1 MYSTLVAISILVQ
14 INIGEKCLTNF
25 LMNVS
30 TSALREYLRS
40 ANIYKGESTKK
51 KIELI
56 EMIIYGCISNS
67 INKYEIK
74 EISKDQA
81 SKILRENKIKLK
93 SLPGYGNSE
102 LKKKDKKLVTNEKC
116 CIKISDQRD

>member
-1 MYSTLVAISILVQ
+1 MYSSLVVISILVKS
-14 INIGEKCLTNF
+14 NIGEKFLTNF

-30 TSALREYLRS
+30 TSALRKYLKL

-51 KIELI
+51 KAELT
-56 EMIIYGCISNS
+56 EMIIYGCITNG

-81 SKILRENKIKLK
+81 NKILGDQAKII
-93 SLPGYGNSE
+93 
-102 LKKKDKKLVTNEKC
+102 TW
-116 CIKISDQRD
+116 IW

>member
-1 MYSTLVAISILVQ
+1 MYLSLIAISILVKS
-14 INIGEKCLTNF
+14 NIGEKFLTNF

-30 TSALREYLRS
+30 NSALRKYLKL

-51 KIELI
+51 KTELT
-56 EMIIYGCISNS
+56 EMIIYGCITNS

-81 SKILRENKIKLK
+81 NKILRDQAKII
-93 SLPGYGNSE
+93 
-102 LKKKDKKLVTNEKC
+102 TW
-116 CIKISDQRD
+116 IW

>member
-1 MYSTLVAISILVQ
+1 MYLSLIAIGILVKS
-14 INIGEKCLTNF
+14 NIGEKFLTNF

-30 TSALREYLRS
+30 NSALRKYLKL

-51 KIELI
+51 KTELI
-56 EMIIYGCISNS
+56 EMIIYGCITNS

-81 SKILRENKIKLK
+81 NKILRDQAKII
-93 SLPGYGNSE
+93 
-102 LKKKDKKLVTNEKC
+102 TW
-116 CIKISDQRD
+116 IW

>member
-1 MYSTLVAISILVQ
+1 MYSTLVAISMLVQ

-56 EMIIYGCISNS
+56 EMIVYGCITNS
-67 INKYEIK
+67 TNKYETK

-116 CIKISDQRD
+116 CIKISD

>member
-1 MYSTLVAISILVQ
+1 MYSSLVAKSILVKS
-14 INIGEKCLTNF
+14 NIGEKSLTNF

-30 TSALREYLRS
+30 TSALRKYLRL

-51 KIELI
+51 KAELTA
-56 EMIIYGCISNS
+56 MIIYGCITNN

-81 SKILRENKIKLK
+81 NKILRDQAKII
-93 SLPGYGNSE
+93 
-102 LKKKDKKLVTNEKC
+102 TW
-116 CIKISDQRD
+116 IW

>member
-1 MYSTLVAISILVQ
+1 MYSSLVAISILVKS
-14 INIGEKCLTNF
+14 NIGEKFLTNF

-30 TSALREYLRS
+30 NSALRKYLKL

-51 KIELI
+51 KPELT
-56 EMIIYGCISNS
+56 EMIIYGCITNS

-81 SKILRENKIKLK
+81 NKILRDQAKII
-93 SLPGYGNSE
+93 
-102 LKKKDKKLVTNEKC
+102 TW
-116 CIKISDQRD
+116 IW

>member
-1 MYSTLVAISILVQ
+1 MYLSLIAISILVKS
-14 INIGEKCLTNF
+14 NIGEKFLTNF

-30 TSALREYLRS
+30 NSALRKYLKL

-51 KIELI
+51 KTELI
-56 EMIIYGCISNS
+56 EMIIYGCITNS

-81 SKILRENKIKLK
+81 NKILRDQAKII
-93 SLPGYGNSE
+93 
-102 LKKKDKKLVTNEKC
+102 TW
-116 CIKISDQRD
+116 IW

>member
-1 MYSTLVAISILVQ
+1 MYLSLIAISILVKS
-14 INIGEKCLTNF
+14 NIGEKFLTNF

-30 TSALREYLRS
+30 NSALRKYLKL

-51 KIELI
+51 KPELT
-56 EMIIYGCISNS
+56 EMIIYGCITNS

-81 SKILRENKIKLK
+81 NKILRDQAKII
-93 SLPGYGNSE
+93 
-102 LKKKDKKLVTNEKC
+102 TW
-116 CIKISDQRD
+116 IW

>member
-1 MYSTLVAISILVQ
+1 MYLSLIAISILVKS
-14 INIGEKCLTNF
+14 NIGEKFLTNF

-30 TSALREYLRS
+30 NSALRKYLKL

-51 KIELI
+51 KTELI
-56 EMIIYGCISNS
+56 KMIIYGCITNS

-81 SKILRENKIKLK
+81 NKILRDQAKII
-93 SLPGYGNSE
+93 
-102 LKKKDKKLVTNEKC
+102 TW
-116 CIKISDQRD
+116 IW